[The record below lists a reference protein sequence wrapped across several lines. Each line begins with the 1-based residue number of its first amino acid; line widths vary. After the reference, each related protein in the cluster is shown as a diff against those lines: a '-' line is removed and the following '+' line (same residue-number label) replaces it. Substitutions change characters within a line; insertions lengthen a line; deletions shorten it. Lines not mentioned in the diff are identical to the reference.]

1 MITFE
6 EYENALKQRHGE
18 RIHNILSHSSVAIA
32 GLGGLGSN
40 IAMYLARA
48 GVGHLH
54 LVDFDKVDITNLN
67 RQQYD
72 IADLGTLKT
81 DALTKNIKRFN
92 PFIEI
97 TSQCVKVNE
106 DNAAEIFGGYK
117 IVCEAFDKAENKAM
131 LVNSILSECGDTK
144 IVSGSGMARMSF
156 REYVDRAALIHLLQ
170 SHRQPACIHLLTVHW
185 DIWKIA
191 EQPVNLLLII
201 PVPRNKGM
209 YPIFT
214 KQSCHIE
221 PIHMTCVIGINNT
234 VAFFQRIFRC
244 LFVFPRYLGRVQD
257 TDYAIRDRKGKLR
270 CKSL

>member
-144 IVSGSGMARMSF
+144 ICIGF
-156 REYVDRAALIHLLQ
+156 RYGGFRQFKHDCYAKNKRQILFMRDAESDMNDGLALAAPRVAICAAHEANMIL
-170 SHRQPACIHLLTVHW
+170 R
-185 DIWKIA
+185 
-191 EQPVNLLLII
+191 LLIGEKE
-201 PVPRNKGM
+201 V
-209 YPIFT
+209 
-214 KQSCHIE
+214 
-221 PIHMTCVIGINNT
+221 
-234 VAFFQRIFRC
+234 
-244 LFVFPRYLGRVQD
+244 
-257 TDYAIRDRKGKLR
+257 
-270 CKSL
+270 

>member
-81 DALTKNIKRFN
+81 ECLHHMKFTCR
-92 PFIEI
+92 IEVEQVMI
-97 TSQCVKVNE
+97 
-106 DNAAEIFGGYK
+106 
-117 IVCEAFDKAENKAM
+117 
-131 LVNSILSECGDTK
+131 
-144 IVSGSGMARMSF
+144 
-156 REYVDRAALIHLLQ
+156 EYVQ
-170 SHRQPACIHLLTVHW
+170 
-185 DIWKIA
+185 
-191 EQPVNLLLII
+191 
-201 PVPRNKGM
+201 
-209 YPIFT
+209 F
-214 KQSCHIE
+214 
-221 PIHMTCVIGINNT
+221 
-234 VAFFQRIFRC
+234 
-244 LFVFPRYLGRVQD
+244 
-257 TDYAIRDRKGKLR
+257 
-270 CKSL
+270 

>member
-1 MITFE
+1 MTAK
-6 EYENALKQRHGE
+6 EYLSQAYWLDR
-18 RIHNILSHSSVAIA
+18 RINSKLEQLSS
-32 GLGGLGSN
+32 
-40 IAMYLARA
+40 
-48 GVGHLH
+48 
-54 LVDFDKVDITNLN
+54 LN
-67 RQQYD
+67 D
-72 IADLGTLKT
+72 IATRSTSVMSDDVVSRTRNVHAMEDLKFAVDHNWYNLRLCLSRKHQKSW
-81 DALTKNIKRFN
+81 LE
-92 PFIEI
+92 FIHH
-97 TSQCVKVNE
+97 
-106 DNAAEIFGGYK
+106 
-117 IVCEAFDKAENKAM
+117 
-131 LVNSILSECGDTK
+131 
-144 IVSGSGMARMSF
+144 SGMARMSF

-234 VAFFQRIFRC
+234 VALFQRIFRC

>member
-97 TSQCVKVNE
+97 TSQCVKVN
-106 DNAAEIFGGYK
+106 DRFY
-117 IVCEAFDKAENKAM
+117 
-131 LVNSILSECGDTK
+131 LCGDAE
-144 IVSGSGMARMSF
+144 SDMNDGLAL
-156 REYVDRAALIHLLQ
+156 AAPRVAICAAHEANMIL
-170 SHRQPACIHLLTVHW
+170 R
-185 DIWKIA
+185 
-191 EQPVNLLLII
+191 LLIGEKE
-201 PVPRNKGM
+201 V
-209 YPIFT
+209 
-214 KQSCHIE
+214 
-221 PIHMTCVIGINNT
+221 
-234 VAFFQRIFRC
+234 
-244 LFVFPRYLGRVQD
+244 
-257 TDYAIRDRKGKLR
+257 
-270 CKSL
+270 

>member
-1 MITFE
+1 MISFE

-117 IVCEAFDKAENKAM
+117 IVCEAFDKPDQKAM
-131 LVNSILSECGDTK
+131 LVRELLMQCPETIVVSGNGMAGYGDTNDICTSQKMRRLYVCGDQKTDVGGG
-144 IVSGSGMARMSF
+144 IGLMAPR
-156 REYVDRAALIHLLQ
+156 VAACAAHEANKVIQLIME
-170 SHRQPACIHLLTVHW
+170 R
-185 DIWKIA
+185 
-191 EQPVNLLLII
+191 
-201 PVPRNKGM
+201 
-209 YPIFT
+209 
-214 KQSCHIE
+214 
-221 PIHMTCVIGINNT
+221 
-234 VAFFQRIFRC
+234 
-244 LFVFPRYLGRVQD
+244 
-257 TDYAIRDRKGKLR
+257 
-270 CKSL
+270 